1 MVYFS
6 NLVVGLRWSVVPTLE
21 GFDVALCSNFVVG
34 VIWLVVPTLGVRVG
48 VEMAVVPDLKVA
60 LRLSVVSTWRGSS

>member
-1 MVYFS
+1 MWPFVPI
-6 NLVVGLRWSVVPTLE
+6 LWSV
-21 GFDVALCSNFVVG
+21 FM
-34 VIWLVVPTLGVRVG
+34 WLVVPTLRVRVG